1 MYCGLVHVYLW
12 FIKEYVMASLNYRN
26 DLVLKNNRITE
37 NNKQM
42 ITYNNSEQ

>member
-26 DLVLKNNRITE
+26 DLILKSNRIIE
-37 NNKQM
+37 NNKEM
-42 ITYNNSEQ
+42 IMFKYSEQ